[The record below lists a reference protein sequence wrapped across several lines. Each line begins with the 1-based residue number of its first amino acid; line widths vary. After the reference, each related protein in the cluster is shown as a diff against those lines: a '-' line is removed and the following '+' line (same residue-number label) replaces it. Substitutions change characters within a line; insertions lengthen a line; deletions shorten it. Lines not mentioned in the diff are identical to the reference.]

1 MACVELKNVSYRYP
15 VSCAKNLRGINLS
28 IEKGEFVAIIGKNG
42 AGKTTLCN
50 VIRGFI
56 PHFYHGTITGSVTV
70 NGKNVLEAG
79 IGILSQDVGYVF
91 QNPFN
96 QNSGIKVTV
105 YEEIAYG
112 LENLGIARDEIFAR
126 VDAVIRLLN
135 IEHLADKH
143 PMKLSGGQ
151 CQRVALASV
160 IVMEPE
166 VLIIDEPTSQ
176 LDPKGTEDVFKI
188 IDTMKKKGKTT
199 ILVEHKIDRI
209 AEYADRV
216 ILMDAGTIVMDAPV
230 DEALSDK
237 RLMDYGVMLPQC
249 AMLGLALR
257 EQGFELDRIP
267 ITIAQAK
274 ETIGKLMELGGAA
287 HANS

>member
-1 MACVELKNVSYRYP
+1 MACVELKNVTYRYP
-15 VSCAKNLRGINLS
+15 VSCVKNLRKINLS
-28 IEKGEFVAIIGKNG
+28 IEKGEFVAVIGKNG

-56 PHFYHGTITGSVTV
+56 PHFYHGRISGSVTV
-70 NGKNVLEAG
+70 NGKDVLETG
-79 IGILSQDVGYVF
+79 IGVLSRDVGYVF

-96 QNSGIKVTV
+96 QNSGIKGTV

-112 LENLGIARDEIFAR
+112 LENLGIPREEIFQR
-126 VDAVIRLLN
+126 VDAVIELLH

-176 LDPKGTEDVFKI
+176 LDPKGAEDVFRI
-188 IDTMKKKGKTT
+188 IDTMKQKGLTT

-216 ILMDAGTIVMDAPV
+216 ILMDDGEIVMDGPSQ
-230 DEALSDK
+230 EILSDK
-237 RLMDYGVMLPQC
+237 RLLDYGVVLPQC

-257 EQGFELDRIP
+257 EQGYELERIP
-267 ITIAQAK
+267 ITIPQAK
-274 ETIGKLMELGGAA
+274 ETIGRLMNKGGAP
-287 HANS
+287 HADA